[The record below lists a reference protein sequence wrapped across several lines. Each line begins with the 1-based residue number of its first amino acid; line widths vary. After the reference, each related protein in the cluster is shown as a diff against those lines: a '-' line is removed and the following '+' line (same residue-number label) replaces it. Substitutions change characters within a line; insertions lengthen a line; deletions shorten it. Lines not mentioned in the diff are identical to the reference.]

1 MRKLVVFITG
11 LLLIVACAETK
22 QIVKPRE
29 LKQINV
35 AYLYDSINYYY
46 GDYTTFSTKF
56 IAQVTNPKPVSIKG
70 VMKIKRDSIIWISI
84 SPALNLEAVRCVFT
98 PDSVMFVNRIDKTYY
113 QGSYEVISKLAGISL
128 NYQTIQS
135 VLLNELIFYP
145 FESKIDTLA
154 LFKTYNVSKKKN
166 DVELKNYSYKERR
179 QMAGKKFDTLV
190 TTQSL
195 VVGSDN
201 FRIHNIEIEDQT
213 KNMKAEIKYSM
224 YNQIG
229 TISFPNF
236 LTFEVKSHKRKMY
249 LMVNYDKQE
258 FNIKQTY
265 PFSISSKYK
274 EFLK

>member
-56 IAQVTNPKPVSIKG
+56 TAQVTNPKPVTIKG

-113 QGSYEVISKLAGISL
+113 QGNYEVISKLAGISL

-145 FESKIDTLA
+145 FESKIDTLE

-229 TISFPNF
+229 TINFPNF